1 MVADYKRKY
10 EEVMAVI
17 EDRAS
22 ICGRDISEISLMAV
36 TKNHSL
42 DEITEMYRQTGLT
55 LLGENRVQ
63 EAEPKILSWEES
75 ITPQWHLVGHLQRN
89 KARKALELFSM
100 IQSLDS
106 KRLADT
112 LQRICHEKEIS
123 TEVLIE
129 VNTSGEE
136 SKHGVAPE
144 ETAVLAEHVLSEC
157 PDLDL
162 KGMMTVGPL
171 KADEK
176 GVRKSFAS
184 LRELRDRV
192 SSEHKISLP
201 VLSMGMTG
209 DFGWAIEEGSTLV
222 RIGTG
227 LLGERQY

>member
-1 MVADYKRKY
+1 LVADYKRKY

-22 ICGRDISEISLMAV
+22 VSGRDISEISLMAV

-42 DEITEMYRQTGLT
+42 DEIAEMFRQTGLT

-63 EAEPKILSWEES
+63 EAEPKILSWKES
-75 ITPQWHLVGHLQRN
+75 IKPQWHLVGHLQR
-89 KARKALELFSM
+89 
-100 IQSLDS
+100 
-106 KRLADT
+106 
-112 LQRICHEKEIS
+112 ICHEKKRS

-144 ETAVLAEHVLSEC
+144 ETSALAEHVLSEC

-192 SSEHKISLP
+192 SSEYRISLP